1 MSQKSTHLE
10 NMRCI
15 FYMIIAMAGFAI
27 EDAIIKQLSNSM
39 PISQILILIG
49 IGGLVIFSL
58 AARYWAIRILSAEIK
73 NPRFLIRSLC
83 ELAAAISF
91 VTAIVEGSLSISSA
105 IIQAT
110 PLAVVIGGAFFL
122 KQQVSGLSWALVLTG
137 FIGVLMVTQPG
148 LEGFKPA
155 TLFAVAAVFFLAIR
169 DIITRSISD
178 SIPVITI
185 SFWAFFA
192 SLSAGLITVPFF
204 EPFQVPSSKDV
215 LLVTASVCTASF
227 AYCAVVLATRAG
239 EISVVAPFRYTRLL
253 FALGLSVVFFDEN
266 INGLMLLG
274 SVLIATSGVLM
285 LAVTQRQ

>member
-15 FYMIIAMAGFAI
+15 FYMIVAMAGFAI

-39 PISQILILIG
+39 PISEILILIG

-91 VTAIVEGSLSISSA
+91 VTAIVHGSLSVSSA

-110 PLAVVIGGAFFL
+110 PLAVVIGGTFIL
-122 KQQVSGLSWALVLTG
+122 KQQVSGLSWVLVLTG

-169 DIITRSISD
+169 DIITRSLSD